1 MNIIW
6 RSFLIIFLFLCL
18 YAALHVFPRWPVQCF
33 PDHPKTSPSKL
44 QMQSKLQGAK
54 SELKNLALVDVHQFR
69 LTNFYFAWKLFRF
82 QVPKTQPVIQKLDY
96 CFQIDYIIIVHQCN
110 ETKSEIIST
119 LCLCDG
125 HPLLVGTP
133 DNSSRVFNCF
143 APDKFL
149 PFLRQCYVLRR
160 FAPDNLYGF
169 AGASRLIFFL
179 RFFRRFAPDNFLRI
193 LLSVRCFAPAKALRA
208 WRGAPRLRP

>member
-1 MNIIW
+1 M
-6 RSFLIIFLFLCL
+6 
-18 YAALHVFPRWPVQCF
+18 VQVKKIKNCARQN
-33 PDHPKTSPSKL
+33 SK
-44 QMQSKLQGAK
+44 SAREQGAK

-193 LLSVRCFAPAKALRA
+193 LLSVRCFAPDEALRA
-208 WRGAPRLRP
+208 WGPNGQVWTHFSHLDYRAFFTIFGW